1 MTETTDTPLALV
13 YGKALAELPQDLYI
27 PPDALEV
34 FLEAFAGPLDLLLYL
49 IRKQNIDI
57 LDIPVAEITRQY
69 MAYVEL
75 MQAARLD
82 LAAEYLVMAAMLA
95 EIKSRLLL
103 PRPPAASD
111 EEEDPRAELIR
122 RLQEYERCKQ
132 AAEQLDALPRVER
145 DIILAKL
152 PAPAF
157 DRPKRLPQVTLE
169 ALLQVLSDVIQ
180 RSEHLTHH
188 QIRRETL
195 SVRIRMSELL
205 QRLRGTGFVPF
216 SQLLNADEGRLGLV
230 VSFMALLEL
239 VKEALVELVQNSDYS
254 TVHLRAKIQ

>member
-1 MTETTDTPLALV
+1 MTETIDAPLALV
-13 YGKALAELPQDLYI
+13 YGKALGELPADLYI

-69 MAYVEL
+69 MSYVEL

-103 PRPPAASD
+103 PRPPAQNE

-132 AAEQLDALPRVER
+132 AAELLDALPRVER
-145 DIILAKL
+145 EIILAHL

-157 DRPKRLPQVTLE
+157 ERPKPLPKVTLE
-169 ALLQVLSDVIQ
+169 ALLQALAEVIQ

-188 QIRRETL
+188 QVSREAL

-216 SQLLNADEGRLGLV
+216 SQLLNAEEGRLGLV

-239 VKEALVELVQNSDYS
+239 VKEALIELVQNSDCS
-254 TVHLRAKIQ
+254 TIHLRAKT